1 MPDIKKVVL
10 RSGAVRY
17 RFVVDVGYE
26 PKKDAD
32 GNPVVDEATGQPVMK
47 RKQLTVTKKTQ
58 TEAKAELKRIEGE
71 QTAGT
76 FIAPSEITVSQWLD
90 QWLEYKRRDVE
101 ETTLDT
107 YKKLFV
113 HAREKLGHVRLQA
126 LTEDHVQVF
135 VDGLVT
141 SGRRRAGA
149 AGTGLAVSTVDA
161 ILARLR
167 ECLARAVVRRLIPAN
182 PAQFVKIANQVK
194 KKDRKERRRAKPWN
208 VEEVQRFIRGIESDR
223 LYAPMLLSL
232 MGLRPA
238 EVCGLRWQ
246 DIDLKLGTLE
256 TANTRTMIRNHTVV
270 EKDTKTE
277 AGERTLPLPQWPWEA
292 LKRLSAQQA
301 REKLAA
307 GEGYA
312 DSGYVVVD
320 ALGEPLNTRQLR
332 ECAYRLMGELGMR
345 RVRLYDAR
353 HSCLTYLAVSGVP
366 DVVLA
371 RWAGHTNA
379 SFTKARYVHPDVEDL
394 RPAATA
400 WDSFH
405 GAGAERV

>member
-1 MPDIKKVVL
+1 MPEIKKVIL
-10 RSGAVRY
+10 KGGKTRY
-17 RFVVDVGYE
+17 RTVVDIGYE
-26 PKKDAD
+26 PKKDAF
-32 GNPVVDEATGQPVMK
+32 GNPVVDEATGKPVLK
-47 RKQLTVTKKTQ
+47 RKQLTITKDKKTEVQ
-58 TEAKAELKRIEGE
+58 DELDRIRG
-71 QTAGT
+71 QMVTGT
-76 FIAPSEITVSQWLD
+76 FIAPSDVTVAEWIDTWLD
-90 QWLEYKRRDVE
+90 LKARDVE

-107 YKKLFV
+107 YRKLFI
-113 HAREKLGHVRLQA
+113 HTREKLGHVRLQA
-126 LTEDHVQVF
+126 LTEDDVQAFIDSLIV
-135 VDGLVT
+135 
-141 SGRRRAGA
+141 SGRRRAGK

-167 ECLARAVVRRLIPAN
+167 ECLSRAVVRKLIAAN
-182 PAQFVKIANQVK
+182 PAQFVKISHQAK
-194 KKDRKERRRAKPWN
+194 KRDRKERRRAKPWN
-208 VEEVQRFIRGIESDR
+208 VAEVQAFIRGIEGDR

-238 EVCGLRWQ
+238 EVCGLRWS

-277 AGERTLPLPQWPWEA
+277 AGDRALPLPTKGAEA
-292 LKRLSAQQA
+292 LKKFRARQA
-301 REKLAA
+301 AEKLAA
-307 GEGYA
+307 GEAYT
-312 DSGYVVVD
+312 DSGYVIVD

-332 ECAYRLMGELGMR
+332 EHAYRLMSQLGIR

-379 SFTKARYVHPDVEDL
+379 SFTKAKYVHPDVEDL
-394 RPAATA
+394 RPAAAA

-405 GAGAERV
+405 SADSDGV